1 MVVMTKRCS
10 LLGGLALTLV
20 LVTGVGCSPAETA
33 LPLSSAE
40 TADSLGG
47 RSLEATPAPLAGSS
61 SFGSDGTDGLG
72 AFPTFMPPV
81 ALGTDT
87 QECQLGTDPYS
98 TCI

>member
-1 MVVMTKRCS
+1 MVVMNHWRS
-10 LLGGLALTLV
+10 LLGGLALILV
-20 LVTGVGCSPAETA
+20 LATGVGCTPAENA
-33 LPLSSAE
+33 MPLSSAE
-40 TADSLGG
+40 TANALGG

-61 SFGSDGTDGLG
+61 ALGSDATDGLG

-81 ALGTDT
+81 AQGAQT